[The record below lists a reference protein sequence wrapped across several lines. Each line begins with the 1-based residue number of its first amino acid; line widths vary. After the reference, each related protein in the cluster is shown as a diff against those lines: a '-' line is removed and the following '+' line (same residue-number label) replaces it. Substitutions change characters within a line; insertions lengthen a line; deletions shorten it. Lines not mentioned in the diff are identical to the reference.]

1 VTEVR
6 TEGASRLLPI
16 AVDSILLVGLLV
28 TTLGH
33 SGAPVS
39 SELLANTLSHP
50 SNDAS
55 AVDLAIDP
63 PSYEMRTGSN
73 LTVQAVWSAGTP
85 LCRVTALWYRWSVD
99 NGSATGFLNASI
111 GPSATFTAESF
122 GSGTVPVSVR
132 SGAVLDCSGNETV
145 VGRSNRTSISIVV
158 PLSLSGVD
166 VGPNPMAPGNTAVLE
181 GTVTGGELPYTVE
194 VTWGDGAHSTVA
206 VPASG
211 PFSVGHP
218 FSAGEFVPFVVAN
231 DVGGSFV
238 NVSVAEA
245 LSVGTGLEVAITPAS
260 YVAVVGVPAE
270 FTGVAESKPAGA
282 VTLFDCSNA
291 TVGPD
296 PTSPA
301 SPNATPF
308 SCTFI
313 APGTQEVL
321 FGAYPPQPGGTS
333 ASIVLYENVVTAPQL
348 SATPVESVGEEG
360 STALVQ
366 VHLSGG
372 ALPISLTWNL
382 SGNRSG
388 GAETVGSDGSG
399 VLRVPLGVAGE
410 YTLGVRAS
418 DALGDMGTS
427 VTATVWVDPPLDA
440 NVTGARSL
448 VSYGAVAEVAGEVL
462 SGCPPFSWWVVPDLA
477 PANGSPGNGTLPD
490 VGAFSWNG
498 SYDQEGNLSLTAG
511 AADGCGAT
519 WRTGLEVPLIPI
531 LSAEVAVASGPTS
544 PNETLAVNLS
554 VQGGQSPFQLY
565 VNASD
570 NESWNR
576 TLPSDGTYRWLFPAH
591 ANGSLEVLVSVT
603 DRLGKDLETH
613 LTVALIAPAE
623 PTVPP
628 PPPSTLPGPFGN
640 STTTAPMD
648 PTWLLL
654 ALIPAGGIATVV
666 FLRGRRARKTR
677 GETPGPDPVET
688 LKRIIEPAEGAERFT
703 VELLAEEAGI
713 PLAVVRSTI
722 DRLVSEGAI
731 RSESGADGEEV
742 LSWSS
747 EAGR

>member
-1 VTEVR
+1 WSRDGGPHRRGVPPPSNRGGLDPPRGTARHDPRAFGSPRILGTPREHPLPSLQRRFGGRPRHRPASLRDAHRLQPHRPGRLVGRNSSLPRNGTLVPLVGRQRERDGVPERQHRTVRDVHRGIVRFGNGARVRPVGSRARLQRERDGCRTVEPNEHLDRRSPLVVGGRCR
-6 TEGASRLLPI
+6 TEPYGTRERGRPRRHGHRRRTSVHRGGYLGRRRPFYGRRSCIGPLLGRPPVLGRGICPLRGRERRRWQFRQRLGRGGPLRWDRPRGGHYPGQLRGGGWGPGRVHRGCREQTGRGGDAVRLLERYCRSGPHFPG
-16 AVDSILLVGLLV
+16 VSQRDPVLLHV
-28 TTLGH
+28 H
-33 SGAPVS
+33 
-39 SELLANTLSHP
+39 
-50 SNDAS
+50 
-55 AVDLAIDP
+55 
-63 PSYEMRTGSN
+63 RTG
-73 LTVQAVWSAGTP
+73 
-85 LCRVTALWYRWSVD
+85 D
-99 NGSATGFLNASI
+99 
-111 GPSATFTAESF
+111 
-122 GSGTVPVSVR
+122 
-132 SGAVLDCSGNETV
+132 
-145 VGRSNRTSISIVV
+145 
-158 PLSLSGVD
+158 
-166 VGPNPMAPGNTAVLE
+166 
-181 GTVTGGELPYTVE
+181 
-194 VTWGDGAHSTVA
+194 
-206 VPASG
+206 
-211 PFSVGHP
+211 
-218 FSAGEFVPFVVAN
+218 
-231 DVGGSFV
+231 
-238 NVSVAEA
+238 
-245 LSVGTGLEVAITPAS
+245 
-260 YVAVVGVPAE
+260 
-270 FTGVAESKPAGA
+270 
-282 VTLFDCSNA
+282 
-291 TVGPD
+291 
-296 PTSPA
+296 
-301 SPNATPF
+301 
-308 SCTFI
+308 
-313 APGTQEVL
+313 
-321 FGAYPPQPGGTS
+321 PGGPLRRVPSPTRRD
-333 ASIVLYENVVTAPQL
+333 IGEHRPLRERRDR
-348 SATPVESVGEEG
+348 ATTIGDARRIGGGGGQHRARP
-360 STALVQ
+360 

-462 SGCPPFSWWVVPDLA
+462 SGCPPFSWWVVPDLE

-511 AADGCGAT
+511 VADGCGAT

-677 GETPGPDPVET
+677 GETPGPDP
-688 LKRIIEPAEGAERFT
+688 
-703 VELLAEEAGI
+703 
-713 PLAVVRSTI
+713 
-722 DRLVSEGAI
+722 
-731 RSESGADGEEV
+731 
-742 LSWSS
+742 
-747 EAGR
+747 